1 MDETPVPLVGRIG
14 KLRSNAI
21 RELLA
26 ITQRPDVISMAGGL
40 PAADAF
46 PVDEIR
52 TVTARLLQD
61 DPTSLLQYSTTEG
74 FPELRA
80 WIAEQAAASRG
91 REVDAD
97 QVLIT
102 HGSQQAL
109 DLVSKVFV
117 EPGTDV
123 AIDEP
128 GYIGAIQALQVFE
141 PALLPVPVDE
151 HGLDVDALD
160 TLLRAGHRP
169 RLLYTV
175 VNFQNPTGAT
185 LVLER
190 RMHLAELAERY
201 GFVVIEDDPY
211 WALRFAGEQLPS
223 IATWSDNVI
232 SLGTFSKLVVPGL
245 RVGYAVAPTWA
256 REHLAKVKQG
266 ADLHTSSWGQVLLTA
281 LVSERGWLSDHIEAL
296 VRVYG
301 TRAARSRTRLPPASA
316 SDSRSLGPRA
326 GCSCGV
332 ASPTDGP
339 RRSCCERRW
348 SRAWRSC
355 PASPSTPALPT
366 HRRSG

>member
-1 MDETPVPLVGRIG
+1 MDMTPVPLAGRMG

-40 PAADAF
+40 PASDAF

-52 TVTARLLQD
+52 TVTARLLRD

-91 REVDAD
+91 REVDPD

-117 EPGTDV
+117 DPGVEV

-151 HGLDVDALD
+151 HGIDSAALES
-160 TLLRAGHRP
+160 LLVAGHRP
-169 RLLYTV
+169 RVLYTV

-185 LVLER
+185 LVARTADAPR
-190 RMHLAELAERY
+190 R
-201 GFVVIEDDPY
+201 
-211 WALRFAGEQLPS
+211 
-223 IATWSDNVI
+223 
-232 SLGTFSKLVVPGL
+232 
-245 RVGYAVAPTWA
+245 A
-256 REHLAKVKQG
+256 RRE
-266 ADLHTSSWGQVLLTA
+266 
-281 LVSERGWLSDHIEAL
+281 
-296 VRVYG
+296 VRVRHHRRRSVLG
-301 TRAARSRTRLPPASA
+301 ASLRWRAAAVDRVVVRQRDLARHVLQA
-316 SDSRSLGPRA
+316 RRA
-326 GCSCGV
+326 RAAGRV
-332 ASPTDGP
+332 
-339 RRSCCERRW
+339 RR
-348 SRAWRSC
+348 RADVG
-355 PASPSTPALPT
+355 A
-366 HRRSG
+366 